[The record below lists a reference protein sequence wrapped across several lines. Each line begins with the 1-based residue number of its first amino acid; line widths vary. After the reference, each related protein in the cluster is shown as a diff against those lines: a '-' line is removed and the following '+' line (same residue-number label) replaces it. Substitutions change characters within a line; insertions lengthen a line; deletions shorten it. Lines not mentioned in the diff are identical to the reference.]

1 MDKQQVQHLFDAI
14 DAMNPDRFVSFLTPD
29 VVFRFGGSEPV
40 VGQATVFGL
49 VDGFWKAIGGSRHR
63 LVHLWNDGPDV
74 AMQGEVTYTRK
85 DGREVIV
92 PFVNVFK
99 MRGDKIAEYLIHI
112 DNGPLFAP

>member
-1 MDKQQVQHLFDAI
+1 MDKEQVLRLFDAI

-29 VVFRFGGSEPV
+29 AIFRFGNSPPV

-49 VDGFWKAIGGSRHR
+49 VDGFWKSIGGSRHR
-63 LVHLWNDGPDV
+63 LVHVWNDGSDV
-74 AMQGEVTYTRK
+74 AIQGEVTYTRK
-85 DGREVIV
+85 DGGEVVI

-99 MRGDKIAEYLIHI
+99 MRGDKVAEYLIHI